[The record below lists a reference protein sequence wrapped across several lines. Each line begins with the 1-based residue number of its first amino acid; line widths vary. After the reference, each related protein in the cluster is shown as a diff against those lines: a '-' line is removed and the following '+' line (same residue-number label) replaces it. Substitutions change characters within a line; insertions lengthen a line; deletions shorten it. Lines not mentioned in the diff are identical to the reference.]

1 MIRKVKDQSQRMALL
16 SKFLTTFQGTKVD
29 NWVKCNAGD
38 HNLLCVH
45 ELLQIY
51 QFLRPGDV
59 SVLNKDIQL
68 NFAGGHFQGYYICRN
83 CGQPI
88 SELEYDTHLEYD
100 DSGRPMMGRS
110 ELVDKDAI
118 TQEQIELL
126 VGPMGDVE
134 IPESFF
140 NRLKTNEPEIDDM
153 FGDGILPG
161 STATIISDPGVGK
174 SILCLTILEKLT
186 LQNYKVGYTSG
197 EEDISQIAYNVRR
210 LGIEQLQTATIT
222 DIDEIAD
229 AMQHFDVLVIDSFQC
244 LTTKK
249 DLNSRAQVQYFAN
262 TIVKKAKEHKC
273 SVFVIVQKTSSGEI
287 KGGTTLPFAVDI
299 NIRISKDVDVS
310 EEFRVLEVYKNRFG
324 QTGKYEMEM
333 TQAGYVFKGKYIEPV
348 ESSTKTSKQPVSE
361 MRKQMIID
369 MIEPPLITIERVI
382 DELGVGHQ
390 TASNLLR
397 ELVYENKLKKFG
409 RGSESIWKH
418 KSVDAPTF
426 LESSMAAINDQLN
439 NIQHEQV

>member
-1 MIRKVKDQSQRMALL
+1 M
-16 SKFLTTFQGTKVD
+16 
-29 NWVKCNAGD
+29 
-38 HNLLCVH
+38 
-45 ELLQIY
+45 
-51 QFLRPGDV
+51 
-59 SVLNKDIQL
+59 QL
-68 NFAGGHFQGYYICRN
+68 EHKR
-83 CGQPI
+83 
-88 SELEYDTHLEYD
+88 
-100 DSGRPMMGRS
+100 
-110 ELVDKDAI
+110 
-118 TQEQIELL
+118 
-126 VGPMGDVE
+126 VGFTRIGDVE